1 MKTVN
6 HKCPN
11 CNANLKYEPKS
22 KGWNCDYCGSK
33 YTLKDLEKNTEKFK
47 EAAVKKK
54 VVKDNEEMDIYNC
67 SDCGAQIIADKN
79 TAATFCV
86 YCKNTAILKE
96 RLTDEFSPSRIIPFF
111 NTKEEAIEAFKSI
124 GKKKWLM
131 PSEFSSPKNIDE
143 ISGVY
148 IPFWLYSCKLEGKYT
163 GKGSKVTTW
172 STADYIYIK
181 TDIYNFERGGEVD
194 FQNIPID
201 ASVRFNDAVMNSIE
215 PFEYKDLTDFNYS
228 YLSGFLAVKY
238 DVESSEAK
246 KISLERAKKTT
257 EEEILKNNAYSSYT
271 LESSDNRVIEENVEY
286 VLLPVW
292 MLNIKH
298 HEKFYTFAMNGQT
311 GKMIG
316 DIPYSKKKAFLLFLV
331 VFIIVFGIVALISYF
346 V

>member
-1 MKTVN
+1 
-6 HKCPN
+6 
-11 CNANLKYEPKS
+11 
-22 KGWNCDYCGSK
+22 
-33 YTLKDLEKNTEKFK
+33 
-47 EAAVKKK
+47 
-54 VVKDNEEMDIYNC
+54 
-67 SDCGAQIIADKN
+67 
-79 TAATFCV
+79 
-86 YCKNTAILKE
+86 
-96 RLTDEFSPSRIIPFF
+96 
-111 NTKEEAIEAFKSI
+111 
-124 GKKKWLM
+124 M